1 MRCGVSYAVVV
12 FGFLLRFFVFAVV
25 VISCEV
31 LGFFLNCLCCH
42 LIYSF
47 YFGIAVL
54 VFCSGFFCPISERW
68 FVVLVYVLGSFWRTR
83 EISFSRVYCMECLRY
98 YFYFVIY
105 L

>member
-1 MRCGVSYAVVV
+1 M
-12 FGFLLRFFVFAVV
+12 V

-31 LGFFLNCLCCH
+31 LGFFEIVCVAIL
-42 LIYSF
+42 F
-47 YFGIAVL
+47 T
-54 VFCSGFFCPISERW
+54 VFISELPWWFFVADFFCPISERW

-83 EISFSRVYCMECLRY
+83 ESSFSRVYCMECLRY